1 MMSALDT
8 KTIRKQETDEH
19 IIGSSYNQDEELDGI
34 LEGLNRLNYFS
45 EMDEPD
51 IDNIEKEED
60 ATAAINRMN
69 ELLKGGLF
77 QNNESFNEQ
86 VDSITDISE
95 KADAIKA
102 RFRASMNE
110 PTVEETETLF
120 EDDRPKITKSS
131 FEDFKK
137 AVNLADETKSVNME
151 NVGRNTDELE
161 EMLSGTTYNYQQT
174 ENNSLNQDYTVQDM
188 INDIDVN
195 QKNNSKNQGFR
206 P

>member
-1 MMSALDT
+1 MSALDT

>member
-1 MMSALDT
+1 MSALDT

-34 LEGLNRLNYFS
+34 LEGLNSLNYFS

-60 ATAAINRMN
+60 ATTAINRMN

-110 PTVEETETLF
+110 PTVEEPETLF
-120 EDDRPKITKSS
+120 EYDRPKITKSS

-137 AVNLADETKSVNME
+137 AVNLTDETKSVNME

-161 EMLSGTTYNYQQT
+161 EMVSGTTYNYQQT

-195 QKNNSKNQGFR
+195 QKNNSKSQGFR